1 MKKLI
6 SILLAVAMLA
16 CFMVATVSADEVTT
30 ASISGTHVTVES
42 GATTNLTVST
52 SNASFCG
59 YVYYL
64 SYDPA
69 MLTVN
74 SVTGSGVIP
83 NIGNGSVIVTFAS
96 GENVTSHSFTI
107 NVTVNGKCGTYPIS
121 LSVDQLYAFG
131 PNLEKV
137 VVPYGASGASVT
149 VNHDYKVINTVASTC
164 EVAGYTEYEC
174 SLCGDTYKEALPL
187 ADHTPAAAVKENVV
201 AADCVNDGS
210 YDEVVY
216 CSVCGDE
223 LSRKTVIVPA
233 VGHTYGEWQYNDE
246 IHWHECSV
254 CGEHCDH
261 EGEHDLYY
269 KELPGGKPATATE
282 PGYARFQCYCGY
294 TWEMYL
300 APNPDLD
307 PDIPPTGDITDTL
320 TAGTA
325 AILVTMMGTVALV
338 VKRKTAK

>member
-1 MKKLI
+1 MKKVFSFVLAVMLVA
-6 SILLAVAMLA
+6 SLLAVTAFA
-16 CFMVATVSADEVTT
+16 DGTTVVAGETVKASAGETVTVGIYISNNAGFDSAKMTVSCGAPLTITNITKGLMTGEVNL
-30 ASISGTHVTVES
+30 AKGIINHASGTDVTANGALFYVEV
-42 GATTNLTVST
+42 AV
-52 SNASFCG
+52 AA
-59 YVYYL
+59 
-64 SYDPA
+64 DAQP
-69 MLTVN
+69 
-74 SVTGSGVIP
+74 
-83 NIGNGSVIVTFAS
+83 
-96 GENVTSHSFTI
+96 
-107 NVTVNGKCGTYPIS
+107 GTYPVN
-121 LSVDQLYAFG
+121 LSVTRLNSHDES
-131 PNLEKV
+131 LEFTYSGGAV
-137 VVPYGASGASVT
+137 VIECDHVYGDWYTVT
-149 VNHDYKVINTVASTC
+149 EPDCDDTGLERRDCSKCDHYETRVIP
-164 EVAGYTEYEC
+164 
-174 SLCGDTYKEALPL
+174 ALGHSPK
-187 ADHTPAAAVKENVV
+187 AAVKENVV

-210 YDEVVY
+210 YDSVVY
-216 CSVCGDE
+216 CSVCNEE
-223 LSRKTVIVPA
+223 LSRDTVIVPA
-233 VGHTYGEWQYNDE
+233 TGHTYGDWMYNDE